1 MGRKILAVVV
11 AMITGVA
18 IIWIGWMISTMIAPN
33 TINNFEYAS
42 ARDIAEYARGLP
54 TASYAAAIVSYALAG
69 FAGGFVV
76 TKMTRRESPGASLP
90 LLVGILLTVGGVL
103 IHVLVWHGPVWFL
116 AASITVFVP
125 MALVGH
131 RLAR

>member
-42 ARDIAEYARGLP
+42 ANEVAAYARGLP
-54 TASYAAAIVSYALAG
+54 NTSYLAAIVGYVLAA

-76 TKMTRRESPGASLP
+76 TKMSRRESPGISLP
-90 LLVGILLTVGGVL
+90 ILVGILLTIGGVL
-103 IHVLVWHGPVWFL
+103 IHLVVWHGPVWFL
-116 AASITVFVP
+116 GASILVFVP
-125 MALVGH
+125 MSRVGH